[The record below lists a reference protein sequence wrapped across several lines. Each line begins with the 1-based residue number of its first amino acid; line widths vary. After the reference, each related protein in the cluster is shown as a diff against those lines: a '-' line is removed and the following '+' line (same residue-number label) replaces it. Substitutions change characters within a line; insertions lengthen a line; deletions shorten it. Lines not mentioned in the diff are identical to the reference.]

1 MSMYQNLVLE
11 ILKNKLQ
18 AVEQNI
24 ENCNNKMQFDYIAA
38 YEKDITTQLVI
49 YHKVQTWLLY
59 QYNNTFV
66 GDLTNDNIYHE
77 VMVHVK
83 WITESIFKM
92 KSGVDKWVIQ
102 EKLEVLKEI
111 VNCMKDDY
119 KFPIGD
125 FIDFVN

>member
-1 MSMYQNLVLE
+1 MKNYQNLVLE

-111 VNCMKDDY
+111 VHCMKSDY

>member
-1 MSMYQNLVLE
+1 MKNYQNLVLE

-24 ENCNNKMQFDYIAA
+24 ENCNNKMQFDYLAA
-38 YEKDITTQLVI
+38 FEKDIPTQLTI
-49 YHKVQTWLLY
+49 YHKVKIWLDCLIGFNFSGEMS
-59 QYNNTFV
+59 NNT
-66 GDLTNDNIYHE
+66 IYHE
-77 VMVHVK
+77 IMVHVK

-111 VNCMKDDY
+111 VHCMKSDY